1 MKNFKNFLQEQ
12 ELLDEAGNI
21 SSGIAIRKHN
31 DVIRHSK
38 DALRS
43 RSIDEKLDNLSKAM
57 VAHASLTMISVAVS
71 GDESFMSKVATG
83 LSFRGI

>member
-1 MKNFKNFLQEQ
+1 MKKFKNFLQEQ

-21 SSGIAIRKHN
+21 SSSIAIRKHN
-31 DVIRHSK
+31 DVIRYSK

-43 RSIDEKLDNLSKAM
+43 RSIDEKLDNLSKAI

-71 GDESFMSKVATG
+71 GDKSFMSKVATG